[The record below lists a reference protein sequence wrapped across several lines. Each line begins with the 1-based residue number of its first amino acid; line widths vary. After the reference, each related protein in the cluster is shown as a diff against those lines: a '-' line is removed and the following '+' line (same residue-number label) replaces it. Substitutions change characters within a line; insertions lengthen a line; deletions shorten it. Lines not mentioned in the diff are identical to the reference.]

1 MNNSDQVPLPLA
13 DPVGGRI
20 GDLES
25 EALANSRRLTVIT
38 FCYSRSVRIIA
49 RSTLLRY
56 AKRAGRIDSAGSLTE
71 WYRLASRAMW
81 RTPNDVKSTLGNA
94 SIINHERVVF
104 NIAGNKHRLI
114 AAIDYQRQVLFVK
127 FIGTHS
133 EYDRVDAATVDAW
146 E

>member
-1 MNNSDQVPLPLA
+1 VREIPDLLLRCRSSGALGEISLEKYNNLLY
-13 DPVGGRI
+13 
-20 GDLES
+20 
-25 EALANSRRLTVIT
+25 
-38 FCYSRSVRIIA
+38 FFVRIIA
-49 RSTLLRY
+49 SSTPVRYVKRVGRSE
-56 AKRAGRIDSAGSLTE
+56 AGSSLTA
-71 WYRLASRAMW
+71 WYRMASEATW

-94 SIINHERVVF
+94 SIINRERVVF

-127 FIGTHS
+127 FIGTHA